1 VKMCAGSFKTCCLL
15 CFRQE

>member
-1 VKMCAGSFKTCCLL
+1 MCAGSFKTCCLL